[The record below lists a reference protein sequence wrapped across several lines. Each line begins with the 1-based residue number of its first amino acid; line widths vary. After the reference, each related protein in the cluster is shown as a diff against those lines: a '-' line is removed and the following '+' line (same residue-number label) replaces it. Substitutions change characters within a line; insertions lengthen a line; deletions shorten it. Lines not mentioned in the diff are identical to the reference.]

1 MIFQVRLKTYPM
13 ERSSDHNN
21 MGMSSI
27 IETKIQKYKLKGI
40 NYLMNCIKIASKSL
54 NFEEVI

>member
-1 MIFQVRLKTYPM
+1 
-13 ERSSDHNN
+13 

-40 NYLMNCIKIASKSL
+40 NYLMNCIKKVGKTL
-54 NFEEVI
+54 KL